1 MLSVYRAYRL
11 YDSEAKW
18 KQLERASQFTD
29 LKVSPKNH
37 LFSDKIEPFGDI
49 DAWFLSDNSVHKG
62 GFGSWMVSAVEYGQE
77 LQEPLDLS
85 YRLTK
90 TSKWANSFRR
100 EEKSHSFIFQII
112 KTPIASV
119 EDLFSSFDFINC
131 CVAYH
136 DGTLYYD
143 SRVDE
148 SFDNFS
154 LELNNSA
161 NYTGKSMT
169 KRVYAGLRAFKYSKR
184 YMLDFSPDLAELIY
198 KIYVDIE
205 SVDYSKYSDKLTL
218 VNDVYGT
225 VLLPVN
231 DFKDMV
237 RTFEGK
243 FKDFSRMRTFRSDY
257 ALFLV
262 DRNELN
268 VKEYLNQGLPSLCE
282 NIFATPF

>member
-1 MLSVYRAYRL
+1 MIKAISDKRIDWLVNQIVKDDNLMRIKPVLAGGSMLSVYRAYRL

-112 KTPIASV
+112 KNKTLHDLSNFFITFPI
-119 EDLFSSFDFINC
+119 
-131 CVAYH
+131 Y
-136 DGTLYYD
+136 
-143 SRVDE
+143 
-148 SFDNFS
+148 
-154 LELNNSA
+154 A
-161 NYTGKSMT
+161 N
-169 KRVYAGLRAFKYSKR
+169 
-184 YMLDFSPDLAELIY
+184 
-198 KIYVDIE
+198 
-205 SVDYSKYSDKLTL
+205 
-218 VNDVYGT
+218 
-225 VLLPVN
+225 
-231 DFKDMV
+231 
-237 RTFEGK
+237 
-243 FKDFSRMRTFRSDY
+243 
-257 ALFLV
+257 
-262 DRNELN
+262 
-268 VKEYLNQGLPSLCE
+268 
-282 NIFATPF
+282 